1 MKHKFSNHSLIR
13 IVISIIFLGLLYYT
27 FKVYESNFVFF
38 MILNPIGCLL
48 CILQFINPTNLYYL
62 ASLGFVYSFAMTFFY
77 PQEHCFIIFFTGGAM
92 SLAILGIY
100 HFHKKFKIA
109 VTAIIY
115 FAMILTELRF
125 GLDVFLPCFY
135 EKLIYTA
142 AFIMVAILC
151 YIYFSQIISEQ
162 PKRYINVADL
172 NLSNKHIKVFYLITQ
187 NIKFETIATKL
198 NYSVPSVKRIA
209 RNIYK
214 ELEVPDLIC
223 FNAKIGRYKIIYPE
237 DFIPPEI

>member
-1 MKHKFSNHSLIR
+1 MHNFADLFIKLYNENNEEVLLNNDDKHRLNELLTNFIRNNVGYQINEQYDISFLMYYFITFHRHIKSIDTLIED
-13 IVISIIFLGLLYYT
+13 VQNY
-27 FKVYESNFVFF
+27 
-38 MILNPIGCLL
+38 
-48 CILQFINPTNLYYL
+48 
-62 ASLGFVYSFAMTFFY
+62 
-77 PQEHCFIIFFTGGAM
+77 
-92 SLAILGIY
+92 IY